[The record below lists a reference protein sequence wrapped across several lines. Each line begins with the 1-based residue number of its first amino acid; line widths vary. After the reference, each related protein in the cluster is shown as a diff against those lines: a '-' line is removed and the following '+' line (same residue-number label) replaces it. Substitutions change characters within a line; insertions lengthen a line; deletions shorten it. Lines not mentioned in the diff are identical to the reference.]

1 MQPGEISRE
10 NAHTRRVWELTLLS
24 GLACLGFGVA
34 WVQDDSVFAAVFAV
48 EGSLRLC
55 RGTVPLGIA
64 ALASRAND

>member
-34 WVQDDSVFAAVFAV
+34 WVQDDSVAQPSLPSKAAFAAA
-48 EGSLRLC
+48 E
-55 RGTVPLGIA
+55 
-64 ALASRAND
+64 ALYLSV